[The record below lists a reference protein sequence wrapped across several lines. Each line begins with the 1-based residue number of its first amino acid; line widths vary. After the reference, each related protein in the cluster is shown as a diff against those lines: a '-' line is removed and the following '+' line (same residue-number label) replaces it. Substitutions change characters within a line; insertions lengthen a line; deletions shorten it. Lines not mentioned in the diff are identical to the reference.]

1 MGDSGLYGQ
10 KGGRPGRLRIFIGY
24 HEVAKFCSSLAAA
37 FRAQG
42 QTAHFCDLLPHPYYK
57 AGRLT
62 RIERDMR
69 QFLTEKPG
77 EGKEARERYKARK
90 RDLQALL
97 FEEMKSRYD
106 VFLFVDR
113 FSPLGTDERAEL
125 RKLGKR
131 VISVFLGSDSRP
143 LYMNG
148 AFWAIHGDDYGKM
161 ASAVEKQRG
170 EVRRIEE
177 GSDLVV
183 CHALSAHFLTRP
195 FARFFAIGF
204 PQKVPLALRIWH
216 AAGRRAGNGTVRI
229 LHAPSKPEFKGS
241 EEIARAVAELR
252 EEGLPLELVLL
263 TGQPNGE
270 VLREIR
276 RCDFVVDEAYSDT
289 PLAGFGV
296 EAGLAGRLP
305 VVGSYATEPDFL
317 GDRLPPSV
325 FVEPGGIKEAIR
337 ALALDPERRKK
348 GGKATRA
355 FLRKEWRPRQVA
367 SRYLRLFA
375 GEGDPSW
382 FSSPGDISY
391 LHGWGIPEDKLRRRL
406 NALIGGSLG
415 AAVLRLEDKPG
426 LEKAFLEFSAAPSA
440 DENAGRAI

>member
-1 MGDSGLYGQ
+1 
-10 KGGRPGRLRIFIGY
+10 
-24 HEVAKFCSSLAAA
+24 V
-37 FRAQG
+37 
-42 QTAHFCDLLPHPYYK
+42 
-57 AGRLT
+57 
-62 RIERDMR
+62 
-69 QFLTEKPG
+69 
-77 EGKEARERYKARK
+77 
-90 RDLQALL
+90 
-97 FEEMKSRYD
+97 
-106 VFLFVDR
+106 
-113 FSPLGTDERAEL
+113 
-125 RKLGKR
+125 
-131 VISVFLGSDSRP
+131 
-143 LYMNG
+143 
-148 AFWAIHGDDYGKM
+148 
-161 ASAVEKQRG
+161 
-170 EVRRIEE
+170 
-177 GSDLVV
+177 
-183 CHALSAHFLTRP
+183 
-195 FARFFAIGF
+195 
-204 PQKVPLALRIWH
+204 
-216 AAGRRAGNGTVRI
+216 GNGTVRI

-391 LHGWGIPEDKLRRRL
+391 LRGWGIPEDKLRRRL

>member
-1 MGDSGLYGQ
+1 MGDSGLYGR

-42 QTAHFCDLLPHPYYK
+42 QMAHFCDLLPHPYYK

-148 AFWAIHGDDYGKM
+148 AFWALYG
-161 ASAVEKQRG
+161 
-170 EVRRIEE
+170 
-177 GSDLVV
+177 
-183 CHALSAHFLTRP
+183 
-195 FARFFAIGF
+195 
-204 PQKVPLALRIWH
+204 
-216 AAGRRAGNGTVRI
+216 
-229 LHAPSKPEFKGS
+229 
-241 EEIARAVAELR
+241 EEIRK
-252 EEGLPLELVLL
+252 
-263 TGQPNGE
+263 
-270 VLREIR
+270 
-276 RCDFVVDEAYSDT
+276 
-289 PLAGFGV
+289 
-296 EAGLAGRLP
+296 
-305 VVGSYATEPDFL
+305 L
-317 GDRLPPSV
+317 GDLL
-325 FVEPGGIKEAIR
+325 K
-337 ALALDPERRKK
+337 
-348 GGKATRA
+348 
-355 FLRKEWRPRQVA
+355 
-367 SRYLRLFA
+367 
-375 GEGDPSW
+375 
-382 FSSPGDISY
+382 
-391 LHGWGIPEDKLRRRL
+391 
-406 NALIGGSLG
+406 
-415 AAVLRLEDKPG
+415 
-426 LEKAFLEFSAAPSA
+426 SAK
-440 DENAGRAI
+440 